1 MDDKTITL
9 SDGTEVIIR
18 APLAG
23 DLRGLNLLDVLQL
36 NPTAH
41 AQLLER
47 ISTVEKAQ
55 FWRLGAADMMRL
67 MTECVSFFA
76 PEEAGMDLAPSPPP
90 SKTLSS

>member
-9 SDGTEVIIR
+9 SDGTEVVIR

-23 DLRGLNLLDVLQL
+23 DLRGLNLLEVLQL

-47 ISTVEKAQ
+47 ISTLDKAA
-55 FWRLGAADMMRL
+55 FWKLGAADTVLL
-67 MTECVSFFA
+67 MSECVAFFA
-76 PEEAGMDLAPSPPP
+76 PADVGLDPSPPP
-90 SKTLSS
+90 SKTPLN